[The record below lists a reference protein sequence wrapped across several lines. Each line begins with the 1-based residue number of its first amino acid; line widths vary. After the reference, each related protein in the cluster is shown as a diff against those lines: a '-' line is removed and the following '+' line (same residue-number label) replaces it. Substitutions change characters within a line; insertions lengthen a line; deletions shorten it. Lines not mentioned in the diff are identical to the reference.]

1 MLVEMLHEPIDA
13 ICSSLELL
21 RQELHR
27 YRHDLE
33 YADVF
38 MLRVITF
45 HDTRCL
51 ENLRQ
56 KQYRSAIFPFDAH
69 VYRVGD
75 GYGVLLVVGVYF
87 AVDQRR
93 EFRKS
98 HPVVDSLTS
107 TSGETSIMYSLRR
120 FAFLP
125 HQMSRSGIR

>member
-1 MLVEMLHEPIDA
+1 MPSVP
-13 ICSSLELL
+13 LL
-21 RQELHR
+21 SFSGRSFIVIGMTWNTLI
-27 YRHDLE
+27 
-33 YADVF
+33 VF

-45 HDTRCL
+45 HDTRRL